1 MQYTLNTCTSHAS
14 SSSPQTIQVFKLLPT
29 SATAREI
36 NEVPLSSKPRAH
48 AACKQRELCKAP
60 FPSSSPWMA
69 SAPRERQ
76 GAPPVSSHSSN
87 LRQGTW
93 AAAPHRTTI
102 SYTPSHL
109 ADPPDDG
116 VVWDQKK
123 RRGMDASVLTMT
135 SANGWGCTTE
145 VQVHFAF
152 EPFIGDINLLIS
164 YAKSANKLRSD
175 TSPS

>member
-1 MQYTLNTCTSHAS
+1 MHPPALLEPYKYSN
-14 SSSPQTIQVFKLLPT
+14 SPQQVPRTL
-29 SATAREI
+29 ATAREI

-87 LRQGTW
+87 LRQGAW

-109 ADPPDDG
+109 ADPPDHG

-123 RRGMDASVLTMT
+123 KT
-135 SANGWGCTTE
+135 WHGC
-145 VQVHFAF
+145 VCVNN
-152 EPFIGDINLLIS
+152 DICKWLGLHNRSSGTLCIWTLHKG
-164 YAKSANKLRSD
+164 YKSAN
-175 TSPS
+175 